1 MIYLEQIITS
11 FIASAAFGVIFN
23 APKESL
29 VKCGLSGMLGWIV
42 YYLLTSYGYGTVL
55 GTLAAS
61 FLIAFISH
69 LFAKHYKMPM
79 IIFSVAGVIP
89 LVPGG
94 LAYDTMRNFVENDY
108 NTGIALG
115 VKALMISGAIA
126 VGLIFSEVLNYVIR
140 KSAIHPYNSS
150 NK

>member
-1 MIYLEQIITS
+1 MIYVEQLLTS
-11 FIASAAFGVIFN
+11 FIASAAFGLLFN

-29 VKCGLSGMLGWIV
+29 VKCGISGMLGWIV
-42 YYLLTSYGYGTVL
+42 YFALTNKGFGAVL

-61 FLIAFISH
+61 FLIAFVSQI
-69 LFAKHYKMPM
+69 FAKQYKMPM

-108 NTGIALG
+108 NTGLG
-115 VKALMISGAIA
+115 LAVKALMISGAIA
-126 VGLIFSEVLNYVIR
+126 VGLIFSEVLNHIIR
-140 KSAIHPYNSS
+140 KSHIHPQ
-150 NK
+150 KQQ